1 MTTVDLTDLE
11 WTVNHISVRPV
22 LAEWAAACE
31 IDASAIVVVERG
43 TQVDV
48 DNKTVV
54 GWVRFRLMD
63 ADFVAYFGPD
73 RVTTAWL
80 EVTGARDHR
89 KLFGPV
95 TSWASLQ
102 EAARQAE
109 ATGVSH

>member
-1 MTTVDLTDLE
+1 MTTVDITELE

-31 IDASAIVVVERG
+31 IDPAAVTVVERG

-48 DNKTVV
+48 DNKSVV

-63 ADFVAYFGPD
+63 TDFVAYFGPD

-80 EVTGARDHR
+80 ETTGSHDQR

-95 TSWASLQ
+95 TSWSSLQ

-109 ATGVSH
+109 ATGASH